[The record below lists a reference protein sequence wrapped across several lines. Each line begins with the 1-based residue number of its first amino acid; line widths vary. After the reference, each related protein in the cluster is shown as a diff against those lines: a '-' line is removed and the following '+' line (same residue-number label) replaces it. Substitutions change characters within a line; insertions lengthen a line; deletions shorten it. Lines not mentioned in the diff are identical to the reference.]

1 MITALKQ
8 LYEQNHTGDL
18 RALKKAYEQ
27 HAEDCAQAA
36 ELTVDAGRRRCISSW
51 TAVDRGGRRAPDDA
65 HYRRCTHLVA
75 TVTARIGRHRG
86 DVAQEGKPRE
96 RTPAALEN

>member
-36 ELTVDAGRRRCISSW
+36 ELTVDAGRREVYLKWHGS
-51 TAVDRGGRRAPDDA
+51 GPRRP
-65 HYRRCTHLVA
+65 
-75 TVTARIGRHRG
+75 
-86 DVAQEGKPRE
+86 PRS
-96 RTPAALEN
+96 R

>member
-1 MITALKQ
+1 LGPWLALRCAGDRMITALKQ

-36 ELTVDAGRRRCISSW
+36 ELMVNAGRREVYLGWHGSGPRRRLRC
-51 TAVDRGGRRAPDDA
+51 
-65 HYRRCTHLVA
+65 
-75 TVTARIGRHRG
+75 
-86 DVAQEGKPRE
+86 K
-96 RTPAALEN
+96 

>member
-8 LYEQNHTGDL
+8 LYEQNHKGDL

-36 ELTVDAGRRRCISSW
+36 ELTVDAGRRVVYLKLARQW
-51 TAVDRGGRRAPDDA
+51 T
-65 HYRRCTHLVA
+65 
-75 TVTARIGRHRG
+75 
-86 DVAQEGKPRE
+86 E
-96 RTPAALEN
+96 AALQMTPITGDALIVAKQTG

>member
-8 LYEQNHTGDL
+8 LYEQNHTGEV

-36 ELTVDAGRRRCISSW
+36 ELTVDAGRREVYLTLARQW
-51 TAVDRGGRRAPDDA
+51 TEAA
-65 HYRRCTHLVA
+65 
-75 TVTARIGRHRG
+75 
-86 DVAQEGKPRE
+86 
-96 RTPAALEN
+96 AALQMTPITGDALI